1 MLLPPGRF
9 EGARRA
15 GAFCGCDTPR
25 QERVLPP
32 GARGYPDGD
41 TPGAHVRGGAPE
53 GELQETGRLRLSR

>member
-32 GARGYPDGD
+32 GA
-41 TPGAHVRGGAPE
+41 HVRGGAAE